1 MEETIINSS
10 TKKLVPEVVL
20 NSGHKMPVLGLGT
33 GKVPPTPTDELVPIL
48 VDAIEAGYRHI
59 DTAAFYQTEEAV
71 GLAVV
76 RAKERGLIKN
86 RDDMFITSKLWCTDA
101 YPDGVLPALKTSLQ
115 RLGLEYVDLYL
126 IHWPLR
132 LKHGVPGFELT
143 KEDMIP
149 FDITGTWAAMEEISR
164 LGLAKS
170 IGVSNFGTLK
180 LSQILHNATIPPAVN
195 QVEMNPSWQQGK
207 LRDFCKEKGIHV
219 TAWSPLGLYGTP
231 QLNNAGIDYS
241 VLEDLAAAK
250 GRTVPQIIL
259 RSIVQQGASAVP
271 RTFNKE
277 RMKPNLDIFDWE
289 LNEDEMNKIKQIPQ
303 RRLCSAEFFV
313 SETGPC
319 KSLDQLWDNDP

>member
-48 VDAIEAGYRHI
+48 VDAIDAGYHHI

-101 YPDGVLPALKTSLQ
+101 YPDGVLPALKTSLR
-115 RLGLEYVDLYL
+115 RLGWSTW
-126 IHWPLR
+126 IRWPLR
-132 LKHGVPGFELT
+132 LKHGIPGFELT

-149 FDITGTWAAMEEISR
+149 FDITRIWAAMEEISR

-207 LRDFCKEKGIHV
+207 LRDFCKERNSCDCV
-219 TAWSPLGLYGTP
+219 
-231 QLNNAGIDYS
+231 
-241 VLEDLAAAK
+241 DLAAAK
-250 GRTVPQIIL
+250 GKIVPQIIL
-259 RSIVQQGASAVP
+259 RSIVQQRASAVP
-271 RTFNKE
+271 KTFNKE
-277 RMKPNLDIFDWE
+277 RMKPNFDI
-289 LNEDEMNKIKQIPQ
+289 IKRIPQ
-303 RRLCSAEFFV
+303 RRLCSAESFV
-313 SETGPC
+313 SEAGPY